1 MNLARKRVLFVDD
14 ERGVRETLSAILRR
28 YGFVVTVAA
37 TVADAVQEI
46 HSKEFDLLLCDLNIE
61 RESDGLDVVRE
72 IGIVNPDCIVIILT
86 GYPAMDTAVEAT
98 HLGVDDYI
106 AKPASADTLVA
117 IIAERLH
124 GSRIRARVSP
134 LEPAS
139 SEAGTERSVEE
150 SERNQQH

>member
-1 MNLARKRVLFVDD
+1 MKLPQKQVLFVDD

-37 TVADAVQEI
+37 TVADAVHEI
-46 HSKEFDLLLCDLNIE
+46 HHKEFDLLLCDLNIE

-72 IGIVNPDCIVIILT
+72 MGNVNPNCIVIILT
-86 GYPAMDTAVEAT
+86 GYPAMDTALEAT
-98 HLGVDDYI
+98 RLGVDDYI

-124 GSRIRARVSP
+124 GSRTRARVSAVKP
-134 LEPAS
+134 TS
-139 SEAGTERSVEE
+139 SDTGADKSREE
-150 SERNQQH
+150 GKQQH

>member
-1 MNLARKRVLFVDD
+1 MFVDD
-14 ERGVRETLSAILRR
+14 ERGIRETLSAILRR

-37 TVADAVQEI
+37 TVADAVREI

-72 IGIVNPDCIVIILT
+72 IGNVNPDCIVIILT

-98 HLGVDDYI
+98 RLGVDDYI

-117 IIAERLH
+117 LIAERLH
-124 GSRIRARVSP
+124 GSRTRGRVSP
-134 LEPAS
+134 VKPKSSDIGLDQSLE
-139 SEAGTERSVEE
+139 ERKG
-150 SERNQQH
+150 NQPH